1 MERRKFVQNIGLAAA
16 GSIVMPYILPTGRL
30 FAKTGSRKA
39 QHVVYVMFGGG
50 LRNQESVNMR
60 YLADSQN
67 AYHSDNLNIEG
78 NIMPNLFDGAAPDS
92 KIVYGDGVKG
102 EIVQPPLLS
111 TSLSRQGLLF
121 PETKSFTASHYAGF
135 VSLLQGNTL
144 ATQGLRQKP
153 LNPTIFEYLRR
164 HAGEPASK
172 VWFVG
177 HSINNS
183 TPLMN
188 YSLHQDYGINYGA
201 NFFAPPTTFGDAG
214 INSFENSKIYH
225 PEEEMPHVY
234 KMKYFLDS
242 YYQNVGKKLG
252 ELGNTEEEKYHI
264 KTFMKDLYR
273 DRQGASVLDCAKR
286 VMREFKPTLLAFSI
300 FGVDTCHGDFTGY
313 LRALHQAD
321 RTLASIWQE
330 IQSIPEMKDN
340 TVMIVSPEHGRN
352 LKPNPIRDQND
363 WYGYDHSD
371 ANARRTWSLMVGP
384 GIPQNVVVGSEG
396 NGVGTSNDCVPT
408 IAEIL
413 GIKNEVVGAGLLHPE
428 SRSFL
433 DQI

>member
-1 MERRKFVQNIGLAAA
+1 MERRKFVKNVGLAAA
-16 GSIVMPYILPTGRL
+16 GSIVVPYILPSGRL
-30 FAKTGSRKA
+30 FAKTGSRQAK
-39 QHVVYVMFGGG
+39 HVVYVMFGGG
-50 LRNQESVNMR
+50 LRNQESVQQR

-67 AYHSDNLNIEG
+67 EFHSDNLDIEG
-78 NIMPNLFDGAAPDS
+78 NIMPNMFEGAAPDA
-92 KIVYGDGVKG
+92 KIVYGEGQKG
-102 EIVQPPLLS
+102 EIIQPPLLS
-111 TSLSRQGLLF
+111 TPLAKQGLLF
-121 PETKSFTASHYAGF
+121 PETRSFTSSHYAGF

-153 LNPTIFEYLRR
+153 LHPTIFEYLRR

-172 VWFVG
+172 VWFIG

-188 YSLHQDYGINYGA
+188 HSLHADYGIEYGA

-214 INSFENSKIYH
+214 INTYESSKIYH
-225 PEEEMPHVY
+225 PEEEMPHIY
-234 KMKYFLDS
+234 KMKHFLDN
-242 YYQNVGKKLG
+242 YYQNVGRKLG
-252 ELGNTEEEKYHI
+252 ELGNTEEEKHQI
-264 KTFMKDLYR
+264 KTFMKDLYKN
-273 DRQGASVLDCAKR
+273 RQGSSVLDASIR
-286 VMREFKPTLLAFSI
+286 VLREFKPTLLAFSI

-313 LRALHQAD
+313 LRALHNAD
-321 RTLASIWQE
+321 RTLARIWQE

-340 TVMIVSPEHGRN
+340 TVLIVSPEHGRN

-371 ANARRTWSLMVGP
+371 DNAKRVWSLMAGP
-384 GIPQNVVVGSEG
+384 GIPQGMTIGGEG
-396 NGVGTSNDCVPT
+396 DTRGTTNDCVPT

-413 GIKNEVVGAGLLHPE
+413 GIKNEVMGSGLLHSQ